1 MSKFKIDDDLV
12 RNLAALLDETR
23 LTEIEYEET
32 GRRIRVAR
40 QPAPAAGAAAIP
52 VVHSE
57 AVAGRGVVEPSHPG
71 AVTSPMVGT
80 VYLSSEPGTA
90 PFAAVGSEVTEGDTL
105 LLIEAMKTFNP
116 IRAPRAGRITQIF
129 VADGSPV
136 EYGEV
141 LLILE

>member
-1 MSKFKIDDDLV
+1 MDKFKIDNDLV
-12 RNLAALLDETR
+12 RSLAVLLDETG
-23 LTEIEYEET
+23 LTEIEYEAT

-40 QPAPAAGAAAIP
+40 QPAPAASVAAIP
-52 VVHSE
+52 AGHNE
-57 AVAGRGVVEPSHPG
+57 TAAGREPVEPSHPG

-80 VYLSSEPGTA
+80 AYLASEPGSA
-90 PFAAVGSEVTEGDTL
+90 PFAAVGSEVAEGDTL

>member
-1 MSKFKIDDDLV
+1 MDKFKIDDDLI
-12 RNLAALLDETR
+12 RKLAALLDEAG
-23 LTEIEYEET
+23 LSEIEYEVT

-40 QPAPAAGAAAIP
+40 QLAPAAPVAALP
-52 VVHSE
+52 
-57 AVAGRGVVEPSHPG
+57 AGRNETETGREIIEPSHPG

-80 VYLSSEPGTA
+80 VYLSSEPGIT
-90 PFAAVGSEVTEGDTL
+90 PFAAVGNEVAEGDTL